1 MSDYLLS
8 DVTNFQVIDMPYDV
22 KLLTMDHFICNIWV
36 IKIQGESNRLKVCN
50 KLLIE

>member
-22 KLLTMDHFICNIWV
+22 KLLAMDILFATY
-36 IKIQGESNRLKVCN
+36 GS
-50 KLLIE
+50 